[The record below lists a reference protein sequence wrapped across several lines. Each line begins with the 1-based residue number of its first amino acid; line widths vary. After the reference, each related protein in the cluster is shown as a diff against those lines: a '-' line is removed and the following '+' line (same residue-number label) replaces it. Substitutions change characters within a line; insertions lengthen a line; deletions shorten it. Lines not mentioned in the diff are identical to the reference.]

1 VQWSPDSAPSQKPSV
16 TIPFMAGGAVK
27 QADSVSSRS
36 DETLADVVA
45 EWDALCDSLGVSS
58 SLRPGWFSA
67 YTESFGTGEPQ
78 LFTARRGDHLVGV
91 VPMLGGRAGLSS
103 PTNWHTPE
111 FDVIAEDE
119 GARSVLIEAML
130 DASSGKVDFGF
141 VRDGSPLLAE
151 AGAAAQR
158 RGYRTINR
166 TLETSPYIEL
176 DGDWEQFEAGMPSKR
191 RADLRRRRRR
201 LEEEGA
207 YSFEVHDGT
216 ERLEELLD
224 EGIAVE
230 EAGWEGRDGI
240 PIAAGEDTDG
250 FYRRVGAWAAQG
262 GYLRLYFLRLD
273 AEAIAFAFCLLD
285 PGSLAVLK
293 IGFLPKYKRFAPGL
307 LLTKEMIADS
317 FAAGLDTYEFLGNS
331 EPYKMIWT
339 DRCRD
344 RVRLQAFPRN
354 PSGTAGY
361 IAWKHGR
368 SLAKWALRR

>member
-1 VQWSPDSAPSQKPSV
+1 
-16 TIPFMAGGAVK
+16 MAGGAVR
-27 QADSVSSRS
+27 QAESVTARS
-36 DETLADVVA
+36 DESIADIAA
-45 EWDALCDSLGVSS
+45 EWDALCDGLRVSP

-67 YTESFGTGEPQ
+67 YAESFGTAEPQ
-78 LFTARRGDHLVGV
+78 LFTARKGDRLVGV
-91 VPMLGGRAGLSS
+91 VPMLSGRAGLSS

-111 FDVIAEDE
+111 FDLIAEDE
-119 GARSVLIEAML
+119 TARAALLEAML
-130 DASSGKVDFGF
+130 EASSGKVDFGF
-141 VRDGSPLLAE
+141 VRDESPLLPEAE
-151 AGAAAQR
+151 AAAQR
-158 RGYRTINR
+158 RGYRTIAR
-166 TLETSPYIEL
+166 TLETSPYIGLE
-176 DGDWEQFEAGMPSKR
+176 GDWESFEAGMPGKR

-201 LEEEGA
+201 LEEQGA
-207 YSFEVHDGT
+207 YSFEVHDGS
-216 ERLEELLD
+216 ENLDRLLD

-240 PIAAGEDTDG
+240 PIAAGEDTAS
-250 FYRRVGAWAAQG
+250 FYRSLGAWAARG

-285 PGSLAVLK
+285 PGSLSVLK

-317 FAAGLDTYEFLGNS
+317 YEAGLDTYEFLGNN

-344 RVRLQAFPRN
+344 RVRLQAFART

-361 IAWKHGR
+361 LAWKHGR
-368 SLAKWALRR
+368 SLAKRVLRR